1 MDAIVLV
8 GGEGTRLRPLTY
20 DIPKQMLP
28 IVDRPL
34 VEHVVA
40 WLGRND
46 VSRAILSLG
55 YRPDAFI
62 EAFPTGTIG
71 GVTLAYAVEPE
82 PLDTAGA
89 VRFAAAWGG
98 LDERFVVMNG
108 DVLTDLGLAPLLAFH
123 IEREAEVS
131 ISLAPVEDPSAF
143 GVVPTSADGRVVD
156 FVEKPPRGTAP
167 TNLINAGVYVLEPSV
182 LDRIPSERPVSIE
195 RETFP
200 LLIAGGTLFAMA
212 SDAYWLDTGTPAQ
225 YLQAQLDILR
235 GMRSP
240 ESRPCADEVAPG
252 IYVADGA
259 VVEGELSGVTY
270 MGPGAMVA
278 AGASMRDAV
287 LAPRAQVLAAG
298 RVERSV
304 VMAGTVVCEGCVVS
318 DSVVGPGAVVAAGA
332 RVELMSVVRGG
343 VEVPPGAV
351 LSGDRYPNR

>member
-34 VEHVVA
+34 IEHVVA
-40 WLGRND
+40 WLGRNE

-62 EAFPTGTIG
+62 EAFPTGTID
-71 GVTLAYAVEPE
+71 GVRLAYAVEPE

-89 VRFAAAWGG
+89 VRFAAEWGG
-98 LDERFVVMNG
+98 VDERFVVLNG
-108 DVLTDLGLAPLLAFH
+108 DVLTDLGLASLIAFH
-123 IEREAEVS
+123 TEREAEGS
-131 ISLAPVEDPSAF
+131 ISLTPVADPSAF
-143 GVVPTSADGRVVD
+143 GVVATDANDRVVD
-156 FVEKPPRGTAP
+156 FVEKPPPGTAP

-182 LDRIPSERPVSIE
+182 LDRIPPDRPVSIE

-200 LLIAGGTLFAMA
+200 LLIAGGTLFALA
-212 SDAYWLDTGTPAQ
+212 SGAYWLDTGTPVQ

-235 GMRSP
+235 GMRSR

-252 IYVADGA
+252 IYLADGA
-259 VVEGELSGVTY
+259 LVDGELSGVAY
-270 MGPGAMVA
+270 VGPGAMVA
-278 AGASMRDAV
+278 AGASMHDSV
-287 LAPRAQVLAAG
+287 LAAGAQVLTAG

-304 VMAGTVVCEGCVVS
+304 VMAGTVVCEGCEVT

-343 VEVPPGAV
+343 VEVPRGTV